1 MSHDTEL
8 LRRYVE
14 ERSESAFTEL
24 VHEHMNLV
32 YSAALRETNGD
43 GAQAED
49 VSQTVFTELARKAPR
64 LLGHP
69 SVAGWLHTT
78 TRLVAAN
85 ARRAEQRRHR
95 REEKAQSMNEVL
107 SNEAPNEVWQRIRP
121 VLDDA
126 LHELK
131 EADRE
136 AVLLRF
142 LKDRPLREVG
152 VRLGLNENAARMRV
166 DRALEQLRGLLAR
179 RGITSTT
186 SGLATALA
194 VGAVT
199 PVPATLAASVASAA
213 LASGAAAGSTILTLL
228 NIMSIAK
235 LKVGVI
241 GALVVA
247 GIAVPLW
254 QQTRL
259 QRMRSENEQL
269 RAQGI
274 AIAALRDEVG
284 RLRKVEADGAEL
296 ERLRQW
302 QAQTQ
307 LQLARLRGMAGLARQ
322 ANAEA
327 EELRAQLARQ
337 QSDAGTNQLNGP
349 LRNVFRRAMEQQVE
363 GRVSRI
369 DARLHLTPEQAQG
382 VREILMREAEGTRDG
397 MKQVFAKKQD
407 AEITKMETGGNA
419 EEEIKALLTPEQQT
433 AFADYQREEFSHYA
447 RLGANAEL
455 LEIQSTLGLTAE
467 EQDRVFASLYELS
480 FNQMTG
486 STQQTFGTP
495 VEKVEWLNE
504 QKAKALESVLTET
517 QLEKYRQHQAT
528 QLKVVKEIF
537 EKILPAST
545 NR

>member
-14 ERSESAFTEL
+14 
-24 VHEHMNLV
+24 
-32 YSAALRETNGD
+32 D
-43 GAQAED
+43 
-49 VSQTVFTELARKAPR
+49 
-64 LLGHP
+64 
-69 SVAGWLHTT
+69 
-78 TRLVAAN
+78 
-85 ARRAEQRRHR
+85 RAEQRRRR

-142 LKDRPLREVG
+142 LEDRPLREVG

-179 RGITSTT
+179 RGITSTA
-186 SGLATALA
+186 SSLATALA
-194 VGAVT
+194 VGVVT
-199 PVPATLAASVASAA
+199 PAPATLAASVASAA
-213 LASGAAAGSTILTLL
+213 LASGAAPGSTILTLL

-247 GIAVPLW
+247 GIALPLW

-269 RAQGI
+269 RAQGTEI
-274 AIAALRDEVG
+274 DALRDEVG
-284 RLRKVEADGAEL
+284 RLRTVEADGAEL

-307 LQLARLRGMAGLARQ
+307 LELARLRGMAGLARQ

-419 EEEIKALLTPEQQT
+419 EEEIKALLTPEQKT

-455 LEIQSTLGLTAE
+455 LEIQAALGLTTE

-545 NR
+545 NP